1 MSHRYKRLPYK
12 YQSKIG
18 YDALIQN
25 VLLKDLINIM
35 GIRMVDIDIELK
47 MKTSRIENKES

>member
-1 MSHRYKRLPYK
+1 MLDRYKRLPYT

-25 VLLKDLINIM
+25 VTLK
-35 GIRMVDIDIELK
+35 E
-47 MKTSRIENKES
+47 